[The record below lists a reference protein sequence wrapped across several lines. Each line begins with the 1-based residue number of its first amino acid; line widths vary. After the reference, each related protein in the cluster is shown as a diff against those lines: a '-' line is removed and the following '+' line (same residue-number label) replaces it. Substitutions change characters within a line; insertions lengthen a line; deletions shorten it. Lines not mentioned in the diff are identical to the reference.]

1 MAMAKS
7 VLIVEDE
14 LFVAKDIQDMLEAAG
29 FETIGPC
36 DTVTEAL
43 ATIEVTLPDCAVLD
57 VKLRDGEVFAVADRL
72 DALGVPIIFH
82 SGHADGRALTE
93 RYEGA
98 RFFSKPCAPSV
109 LERAVIQAATTFRL
123 VEQPL
128 VQVSEA

>member
-14 LFVAKDIQDMLEAAG
+14 LFVAMDIQDMLEAAG

-72 DALGVPIIFH
+72 DALG
-82 SGHADGRALTE
+82 GLGGR
-93 RYEGA
+93 
-98 RFFSKPCAPSV
+98 
-109 LERAVIQAATTFRL
+109 
-123 VEQPL
+123 PL
-128 VQVSEA
+128 RNRQRQSTHR